1 MMSVFLLERMRSLS
15 LHTSIARAMK
25 SKFACSNQ
33 RICGIATRIFM
44 SRKNESIT
52 LSCTEADKKALEKL
66 AIAHGCTW
74 GDKAN
79 ISELVQ
85 RIAQGKLQIVTS
97 KEDFELSQLLDRPE
111 VKRAIELIKK
121 LDL

>member
-1 MMSVFLLERMRSLS
+1 
-15 LHTSIARAMK
+15 
-25 SKFACSNQ
+25 
-33 RICGIATRIFM
+33 M

-79 ISELVQ
+79 ISELIQ
-85 RIAQGKLQIVTS
+85 KIAQGKLQIVTS
-97 KEDFELSQLLDRPE
+97 KEDFELSSLLDRPE
-111 VKRAIELIKK
+111 VQRALQLLEK
-121 LDL
+121 LKDR

>member
-1 MMSVFLLERMRSLS
+1 
-15 LHTSIARAMK
+15 
-25 SKFACSNQ
+25 
-33 RICGIATRIFM
+33 M

-52 LSCTEADKKALEKL
+52 LSCTESDKKALEKL
-66 AIAHGCTW
+66 AIKHGCTW
-74 GDKAN
+74 GNKPN

-111 VKRAIELIKK
+111 VQRALQLLEK
-121 LDL
+121 LKDR

>member
-1 MMSVFLLERMRSLS
+1 
-15 LHTSIARAMK
+15 
-25 SKFACSNQ
+25 
-33 RICGIATRIFM
+33 M

-74 GDKAN
+74 GKNPN
-79 ISELVQ
+79 ISELMQ
-85 RIAQGKLQIVTS
+85 RIAQGKLEIVTS

-111 VKRAIELIKK
+111 VQRALQLLEK
-121 LDL
+121 LSDR